1 MSDLSPRI
9 IAHALGGEVSGGEV
23 RAPGPGH
30 GSRDRSLSVKISAS
44 APDGFVVFSF
54 ANDDWQSCRDYV
66 RARLGLARKVFEPRR
81 EITRAT
87 ASERTQAASR
97 GDGAQGERDKAQWF
111 WRKRRPII
119 EGTPAWRYLRDVR
132 GYAGAIPATLG
143 FLPPN
148 GNHGPAL
155 IAAFARCSEPEPSLL
170 EVSDA
175 NVKAVQIIK
184 LRPDGSDKAATDPNK
199 IVIGRGAIGVPIE
212 ISLMNNL
219 LGLAVVEGVE
229 DALSLLEANGYGVWA
244 SAGATRM
251 AALAKT
257 IPQWTDCVSICAHV
271 GDPKRAGERA
281 SEELMDGLQKR
292 GIRAEII
299 PFPKDHAR

>member
-1 MSDLSPRI
+1 MIDLSPRV
-9 IAHALGGEVSGGEV
+9 IAHALGGEVSGREV

-30 GSRDRSLSVKISAS
+30 GPRDRSLCVKISAS
-44 APDGFVVFSF
+44 ARDGFVVFSF
-54 ANDDWQSCRDYV
+54 ANDNWRSCRDYV
-66 RARLGLARKVFEPRR
+66 RARLETERNSFEPRR
-81 EITRAT
+81 KIARAT
-87 ASERTQAASR
+87 ALERTHAVSGEDDTR
-97 GDGAQGERDKAQWF
+97 SERDKAQWF
-111 WRKRRPII
+111 WRQRRPII

-132 GYAGAIPATLG
+132 RYDGAIPATLG

-148 GNHGPAL
+148 GDHAPAL

-170 EVSDA
+170 EISDA
-175 NVKAVQIIK
+175 DVKAVQIIK
-184 LRPDGSDKAATDPNK
+184 LRPDGSGKAAMDPNK
-199 IVIGRGAIGVPIE
+199 IVIGRGAMGVPIE
-212 ISLMNNL
+212 ISPMNDL

-251 AALAKT
+251 PALAKT

-281 SEELMDGLQKR
+281 SEELMAGLQKR